1 MGFLKGV
8 ECNLISVFC
17 KLNLLRNVCGLV
29 VEKDISNIF
38 RIIDLL
44 VKILIEECDEND
56 DLVFIRYEELNFD
69 FILLSLEFKE
79 NICYDLNIL
88 YIIII
93 DVNEMFFRMNLIKL
107 MFEKKIVGDGNC
119 FFRVILFSFM
129 NLEDFYGIICNVV
142 CVYMMENEEFFNLF
156 LNDGV

>member
-1 MGFLKGV
+1 M
-8 ECNLISVFC
+8 
-17 KLNLLRNVCGLV
+17 
-29 VEKDISNIF
+29 
-38 RIIDLL
+38 
-44 VKILIEECDEND
+44 
-56 DLVFIRYEELNFD
+56 
-69 FILLSLEFKE
+69 SLEFKE

-93 DVNEMFFRMNLIKL
+93 DVNEMYLRMNLIKL

-119 FFRVILFSFM
+119 FFRVILFSFI
-129 NLEDFYGIICNVV
+129 NFEEFYGIICNVV